1 MDFFSL
7 KLQSPVVAVACNTF
21 GILHATKLLPLWEG
35 EVVHLRV
42 PAEFR
47 FEHLNKLCT
56 SIAYKGREGS
66 VPILLGIRWHRW
78 MQLLWTRDFQLLTA
92 PLSPVRFAGVAFA
105 RNSFQLH
112 NSIGDSEQVCHSC
125 WIRHDGMSPL
135 GNTCQDKKWDPWGT
149 LQGFGRRFNAHF
161 LNNFLLRRVGR
172 GICHMRW
179 DFQGGNWQVP
189 RKAQNEA
196 WGGVWFATHFLVEIG
211 TGIICA

>member
-125 WIRHDGMSPL
+125 WIRHDGMSPS
-135 GNTCQDKKWDPWGT
+135 GNTCQDKKWDP
-149 LQGFGRRFNAHF
+149 
-161 LNNFLLRRVGR
+161 
-172 GICHMRW
+172 
-179 DFQGGNWQVP
+179 
-189 RKAQNEA
+189 
-196 WGGVWFATHFLVEIG
+196 
-211 TGIICA
+211 